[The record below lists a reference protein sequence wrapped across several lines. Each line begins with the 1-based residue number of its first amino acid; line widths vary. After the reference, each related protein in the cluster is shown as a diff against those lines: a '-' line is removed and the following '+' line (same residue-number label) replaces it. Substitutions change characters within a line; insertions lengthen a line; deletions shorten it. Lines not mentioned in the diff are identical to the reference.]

1 MVRRTGAGQL
11 EKLLKLSGVRYR
23 WKDKNKDQSLHLGL
37 LAQDVA
43 KVFPEA
49 VSTIRAS
56 GSTFTDVKTLEH
68 SALIAPMIE
77 AIKELKA
84 ADDKLRAEFEAYK
97 AAHP

>member
-1 MVRRTGAGQL
+1 
-11 EKLLKLSGVRYR
+11 
-23 WKDKNKDQSLHLGL
+23 
-37 LAQDVA
+37 
-43 KVFPEA
+43 
-49 VSTIRAS
+49 
-56 GSTFTDVKTLEH
+56 VKTLEH